1 VTGRSPV
8 LERLT
13 KYHELSAPG
22 LLRTL
27 DYTVE
32 DSALDDTA
40 ALVKAA
46 AGGDADAWRGLY
58 QRFSGLVW
66 AVSRAYLPVAAD
78 AQDVAQT
85 TWFRF
90 AEHLTRLRDPERA
103 GAWLAAT
110 AKNEALRVIRTSG
123 RAIPVSDVALIGFDV
138 DERSPE
144 LLLLEAE
151 EEIEEAERA
160 QQVWDA
166 FQELSERCRLLLRVL
181 IAEPRPSYQEVASG
195 LGIAVGSIGPMRGRC
210 LKRLGTLVERRGVSG
225 RPE

>member
-1 VTGRSPV
+1 MTGRSPV

-151 EEIEEAERA
+151 EENEEAERA